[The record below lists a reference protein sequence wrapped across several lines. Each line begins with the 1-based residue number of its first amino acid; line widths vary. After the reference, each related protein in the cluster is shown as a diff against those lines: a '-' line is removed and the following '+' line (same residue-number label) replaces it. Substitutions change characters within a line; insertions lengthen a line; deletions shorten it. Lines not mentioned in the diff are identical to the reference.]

1 MSELNLLTRREWL
14 EGDEACAL
22 VSVRYAETDAMGI
35 VHHSNYVIWFEE
47 GRSSYMRCRGL
58 PYSQVE
64 ASGLYF
70 TVAEVLARYIVPARY
85 EDVLVVRT
93 RIGDLRSRGLRFD
106 YRVLRA
112 RDDATLVTGYSKHIC
127 ITQAGHPVRIPT
139 EMLNALRAPSA
150 DLGFFP
156 GKTQGQHYTRAG

>member
-127 ITQAGHPVRIPT
+127 ITHAGHPVRIPT
-139 EMLNALRAPSA
+139 EMLTALRAPSA
-150 DLGFFP
+150 DQGFLQARTP
-156 GKTQGQHYTRAG
+156 

>member
-1 MSELNLLTRREWL
+1 MSEHWLTRREWL

-35 VHHSNYVIWFEE
+35 VHHSNYIVWFEE
-47 GRSSYMRCRGL
+47 GRSSYMRCRGF

-70 TVAEVLARYIVPARY
+70 TVAEVLARYIVPAHY
-85 EDVLVVRT
+85 EDLLLVRT

-106 YRVLRA
+106 YRVIRA
-112 RDDATLVTGYSKHIC
+112 RDDTTLVTGYSKHIC
-127 ITQAGHPVRIPT
+127 ITHAGHPVRIPS
-139 EMLNALRAPSA
+139 EMLAALRAPGA
-150 DLGFFP
+150 E
-156 GKTQGQHYTRAG
+156 A

>member
-1 MSELNLLTRREWL
+1 MLAGRVNARDDGGFVSENGLTRREWM

-35 VHHSNYVIWFEE
+35 VHHSNYIVWFEE
-47 GRSSYMRCRGL
+47 GRSSYMRCRGF

-70 TVAEVLARYIVPARY
+70 TVAEVLARYIVPAHY
-85 EDVLVVRT
+85 EDLLLVRT

-106 YRVLRA
+106 YRIIRA
-112 RDDATLVTGYSKHIC
+112 RDDTTLVTGYSKHIC
-127 ITQAGHPVRIPT
+127 ITHAGQPVRIPS
-139 EMLNALRAPSA
+139 EMLAALRAPGAES
-150 DLGFFP
+150 G
-156 GKTQGQHYTRAG
+156 